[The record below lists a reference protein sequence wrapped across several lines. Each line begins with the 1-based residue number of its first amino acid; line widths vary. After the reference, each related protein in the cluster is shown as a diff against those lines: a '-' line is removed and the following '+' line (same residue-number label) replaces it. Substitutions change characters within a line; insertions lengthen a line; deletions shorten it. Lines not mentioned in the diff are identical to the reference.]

1 MTALLDG
8 PAAAARGEPGPTDPL
23 PPLRPEPPEP
33 TAPSAEPTTPASHR
47 EAARRMRRDM
57 AAVRVSFRWFGTR
70 RTLTAEQ
77 KAQAAEAFDAEG
89 AYLSAG
95 KKLLDQSHPQFR
107 AVTSVRSAILS
118 YWRGMSLPYPEPG
131 IRLLRREDIA
141 AFDDVMKRRREDL
154 AAAVAALDRGYGELK
169 EAARR
174 RLGRL
179 FCGSDYPSSL
189 SSLFAVEWDF
199 PSVEPPAY
207 LRQVSPELYEEERRR
222 VAARFDEAVR
232 LAEQAFREEFAA
244 LVGHLTERLSGTED
258 GRPKV
263 FRNTAVTNIQDF
275 FGRFSALNVHSDAQL
290 DELVERARRLV
301 GGHMPQAVRND
312 EALRR
317 KVAEGL
323 ASVKT
328 GLDALLVEKPR
339 RNILRTNRPES
350 GGA

>member
-23 PPLRPEPPEP
+23 PPSRPEPS
-33 TAPSAEPTTPASHR
+33 APSDEPPTPDSHR
-47 EAARRMRRDM
+47 EAARQMRRDM

-95 KKLLDQSHPQFR
+95 KKLLDSSHPQFR
-107 AVTSVRSAILS
+107 AVTAVRSAILS

-141 AFDDVMKRRREDL
+141 AFDEVMKRHREGL
-154 AAAVAALDRGYGELK
+154 AEAVAALDRKYAELK
-169 EAARR
+169 EAARA

-179 FCGSDYPSSL
+179 FSEADYPASL
-189 SSLFAVEWDF
+189 TPLFAVEWDF

-207 LRQVSPELYEEERRR
+207 LRQISPELYEEERRR

-232 LAEQAFREEFAA
+232 LAEAAFREEFAA
-244 LVGHLTERLSGTED
+244 LVEHLSERLTGAED

-263 FRNTAVTNIQDF
+263 FRNTAITNLQDF

-301 GGHMPQAVRND
+301 GGHPPQAVRND
-312 EALRR
+312 DGLRR
-317 KVAEGL
+317 KVAAGL

-350 GGA
+350 GGS